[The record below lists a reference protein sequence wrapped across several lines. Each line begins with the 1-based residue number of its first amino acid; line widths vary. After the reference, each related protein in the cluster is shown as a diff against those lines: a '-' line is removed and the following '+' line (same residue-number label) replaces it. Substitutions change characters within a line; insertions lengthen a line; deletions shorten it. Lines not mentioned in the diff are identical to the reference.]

1 MSRLTIIG
9 IGPGSAEYFMPAA
22 RNRMREAHTVIAAR
36 RILPMLREVCGAVE
50 TEFLPMG
57 KIKDTLEMI
66 DGLLREEKEVALIVS
81 GDPLMYSLYKTI
93 LNQEISADWEMEV
106 IPGIGSMQ
114 MLGAAFGETMED
126 ARLVSVHGRSRT
138 PGSVALCVTE
148 NPKVFFLCSKEQGPA
163 WLSQIMLDHHL
174 DDVEVFAGANLSY
187 EDQILESGSPAEMAK
202 KEFPSLCV
210 AMIKNPYPRPVT
222 RPCFLSDE
230 DFERG
235 RTPMTKE
242 EIRVLILH
250 KMKIH
255 PDDVIWDI
263 GAGTGSVSVECARQ
277 APFGQVHSVERDET
291 AVHLIEKN
299 RDKFELDN
307 LFIYQGDAAERTA
320 DLPVPDKVFIGGSGG
335 KLGEIMKNIA
345 AFDREIRVTVSA
357 VTLET
362 IAEAG
367 EILGN
372 YDADY
377 DVIQA
382 TVGRGRKIGSY
393 HIMDTNNP
401 VMIFTATIHGPGGQ
415 KIHE

>member
-22 RNRMREAHTVIAAR
+22 RNRMWEAHTVIAAR

-163 WLSQIMLDHHL
+163 WLSQIMLDYHL

-210 AMIKNPYPRPVT
+210 AMIKNTHPRPVT

-277 APFGQVHSVERDET
+277 APFGQVHSVERDEA

>member
-22 RNRMREAHTVIAAR
+22 RNRMRGAHTVIAAR

-126 ARLVSVHGRSRT
+126 ACLVSVHGRSRT

-163 WLSQIMLDHHL
+163 WLSRIMLDYHL

-210 AMIKNPYPRPVT
+210 AMIKNPHPRPVT

-277 APFGQVHSVERDET
+277 APFGQVHSVERDEA

>member
-126 ARLVSVHGRSRT
+126 ACLVSVHGRSRT

-163 WLSQIMLDHHL
+163 WLSQIMLDYHL

-210 AMIKNPYPRPVT
+210 AMIKNPHPRPVT

>member
-1 MSRLTIIG
+1 MTRLTIIG

-22 RNRMREAHTVIAAR
+22 RNRMRRAHTVIAAK

-93 LNQEISADWEMEV
+93 LNQEISAGWEMEV

-114 MLGAAFGETMED
+114 MLGAAFGESMED

-138 PGSVALCVTE
+138 PGSLALCVTE

-163 WLSQIMLDHHL
+163 WLSQIMLDYHL

-187 EDQILESGSPAEMAK
+187 EDQILESGSPAEMVEK
-202 KEFPSLCV
+202 KFPSLCV
-210 AMIKNPYPRPVT
+210 AMIKNPNPRPVT
-222 RPCFLSDE
+222 RSCCLSDE

-320 DLPVPDKVFIGGSGG
+320 DLPAPDKVFIGGSGG

-367 EILGN
+367 EILEN

-401 VMIFTATIHGPGGQ
+401 VMIFTATIHGSGRT
-415 KIHE
+415 KNT

>member
-126 ARLVSVHGRSRT
+126 ACLVSVHGRSRT

-163 WLSQIMLDHHL
+163 WLSRIMLDYHL

-210 AMIKNPYPRPVT
+210 AMIKNPHPRPVT

-255 PDDVIWDI
+255 PDDIIWDI

-277 APFGQVHSVERDET
+277 APFGQVHSVERDEA

-345 AFDREIRVTVSA
+345 VFDREIRVTVSA

>member
-163 WLSQIMLDHHL
+163 WLSQIMLDYHL

-210 AMIKNPYPRPVT
+210 AMIKNPHPRPVT

-277 APFGQVHSVERDET
+277 APFGQVHSVERDEA

-401 VMIFTATIHGPGGQ
+401 VMIFTVTIHGPGGQ

>member
-22 RNRMREAHTVIAAR
+22 RNRMRGAHTVIAAR

-163 WLSQIMLDHHL
+163 WLSQIMLDYHL

-210 AMIKNPYPRPVT
+210 AMIKNPHPRPVT

-277 APFGQVHSVERDET
+277 APFGQVHSVERDEA

-307 LFIYQGDAAERTA
+307 LFIYQGDAAERTT

-372 YDADY
+372 YDTDY

>member
-22 RNRMREAHTVIAAR
+22 RNRMRGAHTVIAAR

-163 WLSQIMLDHHL
+163 WLSQIMLDYHL

-210 AMIKNPYPRPVT
+210 AMIKNPHPRPVT

-277 APFGQVHSVERDET
+277 APFGQVHSVERDEA

>member
-163 WLSQIMLDHHL
+163 WLSRIMLDYHL

-210 AMIKNPYPRPVT
+210 AMIKNPHPRPVT

-277 APFGQVHSVERDET
+277 APFGQVHSVERDEA
-291 AVHLIEKN
+291 AVHLIGKN

>member
-22 RNRMREAHTVIAAR
+22 RNRMRGAHTVIAAR

-66 DGLLREEKEVALIVS
+66 DGLLREEKEVALIGS

-163 WLSQIMLDHHL
+163 WLSQIMLDYHL

-210 AMIKNPYPRPVT
+210 AMIKNPHPRPVT

-277 APFGQVHSVERDET
+277 APFGQVHSVERDEA

-401 VMIFTATIHGPGGQ
+401 VMIFTATIHGSGGQ

>member
-126 ARLVSVHGRSRT
+126 ACLVSVHGRSRT

-163 WLSQIMLDHHL
+163 WLSRIMLDYHL

-210 AMIKNPYPRPVT
+210 AMIKNPHPRPVT

-277 APFGQVHSVERDET
+277 APFGQVHSVERDEA

-393 HIMDTNNP
+393 HIMDTNTP

>member
-22 RNRMREAHTVIAAR
+22 RNRMRDVHTVIAAK
-36 RILPMLREVCGAVE
+36 RILPMLREVCGATNVE
-50 TEFLPMG
+50 FVPMG
-57 KIKDTLEMI
+57 KIKETLEMI
-66 DGLLREEKEVALIVS
+66 DGLLHDKKEVALIVS
-81 GDPLMYSLYKTI
+81 GDPLMYSLYRTI
-93 LNQEISADWEMEV
+93 LSQKISVNWEMEV

-138 PGSVALCVTE
+138 PGSVALCVAE

-163 WLSQIMLDHHL
+163 WLSRIMLEYHL
-174 DDVEVFAGANLSY
+174 NDVEVFAGANLSY
-187 EDQILESGSPAEMAK
+187 EDQILVSGSPEEMAE

-210 AMIKNPYPRPVT
+210 AMIKNPNPRPVT

-230 DFERG
+230 DFVRG
-235 RTPMTKE
+235 KTPMTKE

-255 PDDVIWDI
+255 SDDVIWDI

-277 APFGQVHSVERDET
+277 APFGQVHSVERDQA
-291 AVHLIEKN
+291 AVRLIEKN
-299 RDKFELDN
+299 RDKFELNN
-307 LFIYQGDAAERTA
+307 LFVYQGDAAERTT

-335 KLGEIMKNIA
+335 KLKEIMKNIA
-345 AFDREIRVTVSA
+345 AFEREIRVIVSA

-372 YDADY
+372 YDVDY

-401 VMIFTATIHGPGGQ
+401 VMIFTATIHGSGRT
-415 KIHE
+415 KNT

>member
-22 RNRMREAHTVIAAR
+22 RNRMREVHTVIAAR
-36 RILPMLREVCGAVE
+36 RILPMLREICGDVE

-66 DGLLREEKEVALIVS
+66 DGLLREEKKVALIVS

-163 WLSQIMLDHHL
+163 WLSQIMLDYHL

-187 EDQILESGSPAEMAK
+187 EDQILASGSPEEMVG

-210 AMIKNPYPRPVT
+210 AMIKNPHPRPVT

-277 APFGQVHSVERDET
+277 APFGQVHSVERDE
-291 AVHLIEKN
+291 AAIHLIEKN
-299 RDKFELDN
+299 RDKFELNN
-307 LFIYQGDAAERTA
+307 LFIYQGDAARCTA
-320 DLPVPDKVFIGGSGG
+320 DLPAPDKVFIGGSGG

>member
-22 RNRMREAHTVIAAR
+22 RNRMWEAHTVIAAR

-148 NPKVFFLCSKEQGPA
+148 NPKVFFLCSKEQGAA
-163 WLSQIMLDHHL
+163 WLSQIMLDYHL

-210 AMIKNPYPRPVT
+210 AMIKNPHPRPVT

-277 APFGQVHSVERDET
+277 APFGQVHSVERDEA

>member
-22 RNRMREAHTVIAAR
+22 RNRMWEAHTVIAAR

-163 WLSQIMLDHHL
+163 WLSQIMLDYHL

-187 EDQILESGSPAEMAK
+187 EDQILESGCPAEIAK

-210 AMIKNPYPRPVT
+210 AMIKNPHPRPVT

-277 APFGQVHSVERDET
+277 ATFGQVHSVERDEA

>member
-126 ARLVSVHGRSRT
+126 ACLVSVHGRSRT

-163 WLSQIMLDHHL
+163 WLSQIMLDYHL

-210 AMIKNPYPRPVT
+210 AMIKNPHPRPVT

-277 APFGQVHSVERDET
+277 ATFGQVHSVERDEA

>member
-9 IGPGSAEYFMPAA
+9 IGPGSAEYFIPAA

-114 MLGAAFGETMED
+114 MLGAAFGETMEE
-126 ARLVSVHGRSRT
+126 ACLVSVHGRSRT

-163 WLSQIMLDHHL
+163 WLSQIMLDYHL

-210 AMIKNPYPRPVT
+210 AMIKNTHPRPVT

-277 APFGQVHSVERDET
+277 APFGQVHSVERDEA

>member
-22 RNRMREAHTVIAAR
+22 RNRMRKAHTVIAAK
-36 RILPMLREVCGAVE
+36 RILPMLQDVCGS
-50 TEFLPMG
+50 TEAQFQPMG
-57 KIKDTLEMI
+57 KIKDTLEVI
-66 DGLLREEKEVALIVS
+66 DGLLHQEKDVALVVS
-81 GDPLMYSLYKTI
+81 GDPLIYSLYKTI
-93 LNQEISADWEMEV
+93 LNQEISEDWEMDV

-126 ARLVSVHGRSRT
+126 ARLMSVHGRSQT

-163 WLSQIMLDHHL
+163 WLSRIMLEYNLH
-174 DDVEVFAGANLSY
+174 DVEVFAGANLSY
-187 EDQILESGSPAEMAK
+187 EDEMLVSGSPAEMAE
-202 KEFPSLCV
+202 KEFPALCV
-210 AMIKNPYPRPVT
+210 AMIKNLHPRPVT

-277 APFGQVHSVERDET
+277 APFGQVHSVERDE
-291 AVHLIEKN
+291 AAIHLIEKN
-299 RDKFELDN
+299 RKYSLHYN
-307 LFIYQGDAAERTA
+307 KPLRCW
-320 DLPVPDKVFIGGSGG
+320 P
-335 KLGEIMKNIA
+335 
-345 AFDREIRVTVSA
+345 
-357 VTLET
+357 
-362 IAEAG
+362 EAG
-367 EILGN
+367 RSDAGSAWIFPILC
-372 YDADY
+372 
-377 DVIQA
+377 
-382 TVGRGRKIGSY
+382 GR
-393 HIMDTNNP
+393 
-401 VMIFTATIHGPGGQ
+401 
-415 KIHE
+415 

>member
-1 MSRLTIIG
+1 
-9 IGPGSAEYFMPAA
+9 
-22 RNRMREAHTVIAAR
+22 
-36 RILPMLREVCGAVE
+36 
-50 TEFLPMG
+50 
-57 KIKDTLEMI
+57 
-66 DGLLREEKEVALIVS
+66 
-81 GDPLMYSLYKTI
+81 
-93 LNQEISADWEMEV
+93 
-106 IPGIGSMQ
+106 
-114 MLGAAFGETMED
+114 
-126 ARLVSVHGRSRT
+126 
-138 PGSVALCVTE
+138 
-148 NPKVFFLCSKEQGPA
+148 
-163 WLSQIMLDHHL
+163 
-174 DDVEVFAGANLSY
+174 
-187 EDQILESGSPAEMAK
+187 
-202 KEFPSLCV
+202 
-210 AMIKNPYPRPVT
+210 
-222 RPCFLSDE
+222 
-230 DFERG
+230 
-235 RTPMTKE
+235 MTKE

-277 APFGQVHSVERDET
+277 APFGQVHSVERDEA

>member
-22 RNRMREAHTVIAAR
+22 RNRMRGAHTVIAAR

-163 WLSQIMLDHHL
+163 WLSQIMLDYHL

-187 EDQILESGSPAEMAK
+187 EDQILESGCPAEIAK

-210 AMIKNPYPRPVT
+210 AMIKNPHPRPVT

-277 APFGQVHSVERDET
+277 ATFGQVHSVERDEA